1 MVLSRTLPASIAET
15 LTLPLNGLA
24 PGVYSVQAHTAA
36 GLVAKRL
43 VVQ

>member
-1 MVLSRTLPASIAET
+1 VLTRTLAAGAAET
-15 LTLPLNGLA
+15 LELPLNGLA
-24 PGVYSVQAHTAA
+24 PGIYSVLARTQA